1 MSTGKNILVLS
12 CFLASAFASAFA
24 PAVAQGQ
31 PDAAAP
37 AVDKKESEEHLSP
50 AEHASKE
57 QLIKELLVTARSQRN
72 AEMGFNLVLDQM
84 GRGLKESVLSRIAK
98 DTKMTDEQKAEVTQ
112 KSLVYINSHIQRLKQ
127 VAAQKLDLPTLV
139 CQIYVPLYDKHYTK
153 EDIQA
158 MLAYYKSPI
167 GQKSLDLMPQ
177 IVAEATKNMNAVII
191 PKLQSV
197 SAEMEAE
204 DKAGKIGPPAQ

>member
-12 CFLASAFASAFA
+12 CLLASVFASALE
-24 PAVAQGQ
+24 PAIAQDQ
-31 PDAAAP
+31 PNAAEA
-37 AVDKKESEEHLSP
+37 AVDKKEAEEHLSP

-72 AEMGFNLVLDQM
+72 AEMGFNLMMDQM
-84 GRGLKESVLSRIAK
+84 GRGLKEGFLSRIGK

-112 KSLVYINSHIQRLKQ
+112 KGLVYLNSHIQRLKQ
-127 VAAQKLDLPTLV
+127 VAAQKLDLPTLI
-139 CQIYVPLYDKHYTK
+139 CQIYVPLYDKHYTR

-158 MLAYYKSPI
+158 MLAFYKSPI

-191 PKLQSV
+191 PKLQSI